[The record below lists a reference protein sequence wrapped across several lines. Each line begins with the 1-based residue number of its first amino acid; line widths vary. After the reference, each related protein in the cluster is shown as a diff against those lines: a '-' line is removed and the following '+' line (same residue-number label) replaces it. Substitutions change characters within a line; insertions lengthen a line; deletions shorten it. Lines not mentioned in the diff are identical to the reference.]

1 MAVSNISSH
10 ALGKLVQISFAD
22 GVRDQ
27 LSKYSADFDNIL
39 KSSVGDIGGSR
50 SHEFALQTSGGPN
63 AIQAMPADGS
73 SADLPTGQLSEVG
86 FYEAVYKRVA
96 LTIQLPLDLWQKTM
110 DAPGKYADAMILES
124 KNKAVVAKR
133 EMCIFLHGDGTGKR
147 VIVSTIV
154 GTVTATT
161 GLASIVGATAVASVS
176 HVGWLQ
182 EGDLCDVMVNTATSA
197 AGVPS
202 AVRTPTVAAGTFSHW
217 KVSSRNLRTDTIIL
231 VPINTLGAATT
242 LSDLGSI
249 VATDVLYKKNQNTVV
264 ATNAAISTDHN
275 LLTEVPAGLESI
287 MNDDGRVCHG
297 VTMSGVTAGTN
308 YTASGLFDPDHILE
322 AVTDLKT
329 LTGDQYNY
337 TQMLMA
343 PKVHDIF
350 VKSVDANKIFRDK
363 DPKGFGGKGFFYQHG
378 NTVLMLQTSEFCP
391 PNRIRVLPEGQG
403 DDQPNPIEFR
413 GEDFKVMNVGGSEE
427 FLATGSTAGRY
438 KEAVQKFF
446 VGRMCFLNKF
456 PRAGLT
462 IKGYD
467 LV

>member
-1 MAVSNISSH
+1 MAVNNITSN

-39 KSSVGDIGGSR
+39 KASVGDVGGAR

-63 AIQAMPADGS
+63 SIQAMPADGS
-73 SADLPTGQLSEVG
+73 SADLPTGQSSEVG

-133 EMCIFLHGDGTGKR
+133 EACIFLHGDGTGRR
-147 VIVSTIV
+147 VQVASIV
-154 GTVTATT
+154 GTATATT
-161 GLASIVGATAVASVS
+161 GLASIVGLTTSAAVS
-176 HVGWLQ
+176 HVAWLQ
-182 EGDLCDVMVNTATSA
+182 EGDLCDIMVNTATST
-197 AGVPS
+197 AGTPS

-217 KVSSRNLRTDTIIL
+217 KVQSRNLRTDTIIL
-231 VPINTLGAATT
+231 VPINTLGVATT
-242 LSDLGSI
+242 LTNLGSV
-249 VATDVLYKKNQNTVV
+249 VANDVIYKKNQNTVI
-264 ATNAAISTDHN
+264 ATDSISGDYNT
-275 LLTEVPAGLESI
+275 LTEVPAGLESI
-287 MNDDGRVCHG
+287 MANDSRVCHG
-297 VTMSGVTAGTN
+297 VTMGGVTGGTV
-308 YTASGLFDPDHILE
+308 YDATGLFDPDHILE
-322 AVTDLKT
+322 SVTDLKT
-329 LTGDQYNY
+329 VTGDQYNY

-350 VKSVDANKIFRDK
+350 VKNVEADKIFRDK
-363 DPKGFGGKGFFYQHG
+363 DPKGRGGKGFFYQHG

-391 PNRIRVLPEGQG
+391 PNRIRILPEGQG

-427 FLATGSTAGRY
+427 FLATGSTAGKY
-438 KEAVQKFF
+438 KEAVQKFMTA
-446 VGRMCFLNKF
+446 RMCFLSKH
-456 PRAGLT
+456 PRSTLT